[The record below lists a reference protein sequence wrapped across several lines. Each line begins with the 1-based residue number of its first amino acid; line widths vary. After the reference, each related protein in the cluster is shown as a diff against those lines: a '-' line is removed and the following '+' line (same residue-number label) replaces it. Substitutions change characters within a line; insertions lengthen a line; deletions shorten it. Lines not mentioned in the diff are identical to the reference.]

1 MLLVE
6 PFLSGREISLK
17 VDLGLELCYS
27 SIMSKEL
34 YKNKSTKFVHCVVF
48 FLLLLFLSFP
58 AKADDVR
65 HVLVLHSYH
74 SGMSWVSNIEKG
86 IRDTLLVPPYKDLVL
101 HIEYMD
107 SKRNHSAEH
116 YARIKDLLKSK
127 FDTIDLSLIL
137 SSDNN
142 AFDFLV
148 RNRDEL
154 FPEVP
159 VVFCGVNNFS
169 NSQLDGVSDFTG
181 VAEIM
186 SSRDTVAEILH
197 QLPDTKHIYVINDY
211 LKTGRAWEA
220 TLRRNLAPFG
230 GSIDLE
236 YNENLSIEQLRDK
249 IQSMKKG
256 SVVLLGVYFSD
267 RDGVY
272 ITYEKLGS
280 LLTQNSPVPV
290 YCLLRFN
297 LRDGVVGGKVISGYH
312 QGVMMSEVARRV
324 LAGENAGEIPV
335 AKVGSNVFMYDW
347 QALDKYGIPV
357 DRLPEESVVLNEPFS
372 FYDEYLYLVW
382 STIVVFVAMVSL
394 VLVLGKNIVTLR
406 KVRSELQHSELK
418 YRSIFDNAQEGIYQ
432 TSIEG
437 RVLAVNDAFAAI
449 FGYASREEVVDTL
462 DNVATKLYHNESD
475 REIFLEALRTEGRLS
490 GFEVKMKR
498 KNGEVVWI
506 TMNARKTQDQDGNV
520 IFEGSVVDITSRK
533 HNELRIIQSEKMMS
547 VGGLAAGMAHEINN
561 PLAVIISSVQ
571 NLQRRLTRETSRNV
585 KIAEECGVPY
595 SAIMEYIERSSCSK
609 LMTGMYEAGMRA
621 ATIVRGMLS
630 FSRKSDSEFV
640 PHDLG
645 NLMRSA
651 LSLVVN
657 DYDFRRNYDF
667 RKIKIVD
674 DFDAED
680 LTVACDGTEI
690 QQVFLNLLKNGAEAM
705 GEKKYHEGE
714 VPCFVLRGYRLG
726 DLAVMEIE
734 DNGPGMDEEV
744 RNRIMEPFFTTKS
757 ANRGTGLGLSISY
770 FIVTD
775 RHHGVMEVFSEPGK
789 GTRFSVKL
797 PLYES

>member
-1 MLLVE
+1 ML
-6 PFLSGREISLK
+6 K
-17 VDLGLELCYS
+17 DLC
-27 SIMSKEL
+27 
-34 YKNKSTKFVHCVVF
+34 KNISTKLVHGF
-48 FLLLLFLSFP
+48 ALFLLLVFLSIP
-58 AKADDVR
+58 VRADDVR

-74 SGMSWVSNIEKG
+74 SGMSWVTNIEKG

-107 SKRNHSAEH
+107 TKRYYSPDH
-116 YARIKDLLKSK
+116 YERVKNLLKSK
-127 FDTIDLSLIL
+127 FAEAEIELSLIL

-154 FPEVP
+154 FPGAP

-169 NSQLDGVSDFTG
+169 NSQLDNVSDFTG

-186 SSRDTVAEILH
+186 SSRDTVAEILR
-197 QLPDTKHIYVINDY
+197 QLPETKKIYVINDY

-220 TLRRNLAPFG
+220 TLRRNLAPFAG
-230 GSIDLE
+230 NVDIE
-236 YNENLSIEQLRDK
+236 YNENLSIEELRNK
-249 IQSMKKG
+249 IKSMKKG
-256 SVVLLGVYFSD
+256 SVVLLGVYYSD

-280 LLTQNSPVPV
+280 LLTDNSPVPV

-312 QGVMMSEVARRV
+312 QGVMMSEVARKV
-324 LAGENAGEIPV
+324 LSGVKADDIPV
-335 AKVGSNVFMYDW
+335 AKVGANVFMFDW

-357 DRLPEESVVLNEPFS
+357 AGLPEESVVLNEPFS
-372 FYDEYLYLVW
+372 FYDEYSYLVW
-382 STIVVFVAMVSL
+382 STIAVFTAMGILVV
-394 VLVLGKNIVTLR
+394 VLGKNIVTLR
-406 KVRSELQHSELK
+406 RVRSELQHSELK

-432 TSIEG
+432 TSVEG
-437 RVLAVNDAFAAI
+437 RVLAVNDAFASI
-449 FGYASREEVVDTL
+449 FGYDSREEVVETL
-462 DNVATKLYHNESD
+462 QNVGTQLYYNESD
-475 REIFLEALRTEGRLS
+475 REVFLEAMRTEGKLS
-490 GFEVKMKR
+490 GFELKMKR
-498 KNGEVVWI
+498 KDGEVVWI
-506 TMNARKTQDQDGNV
+506 TMNSRKTQDQHGTV
-520 IFEGSVVDITSRK
+520 IFEGSLVDITSRK
-533 HNELRIIQSEKMMS
+533 RNEQRIIQSEKMMS

-571 NLQRRLTRETSRNV
+571 SLQRRLTRETSRNV
-585 KIAEECGVPY
+585 KTAEECGVPY
-595 SAIMEYIERSSCSK
+595 SAIMEYIERRNCSK
-609 LMTGMYEAGMRA
+609 LMIGMYEAGMRA

-630 FSRKSDSEFV
+630 FSRKSDSEFA

-645 NLMRSA
+645 ELMRSA
-651 LSLVVN
+651 LSLVMN

-667 RKIKIVD
+667 RKIKIVE

-705 GEKKYHEGE
+705 GEKQFAEDE
-714 VPCFVLRGYRLG
+714 VPSFVLRGYRLG

-734 DNGPGMDEEV
+734 DNGPGMDEEI

-770 FIVTD
+770 FIITD
-775 RHHGVMEVFSEPGK
+775 RHQGAMEVVSEVGQ
-789 GTRFSVKL
+789 GTRFTVKL
-797 PLYES
+797 PLYEE